1 MSQPPDDV
9 AAPIQGHE
17 LLARLSTEMVRMQ
30 KEYYGRGPI
39 SAKSYMLDD
48 LLVVVMRG
56 GMTTAERTMLD
67 LGRSDVVR
75 TFRQE
80 WQNEMGERLIGKVE
94 GLTGRRVVTY
104 QSQVMFDPDTIVELF
119 VFDDQAPESAVVATA
134 SDQLEQAG

>member
-1 MSQPPDDV
+1 MSQSHEDAT
-9 AAPIQGHE
+9 AALQGHE
-17 LLARLSTEMVRMQ
+17 LLSRLSTEMVRMQ
-30 KEYYGRGPI
+30 KEYYGRGPV

-119 VFDDQAPESAVVATA
+119 VFDDAAPESAVVATA
-134 SDQLEQAG
+134 SDQLDQAS